1 MVRKA
6 AAKKAT
12 PVRAKKAPAKKAPA
26 RKAAPRKAA
35 PRKAA
40 AKKAATKKASPARS
54 RSVATPSNVSDRDH
68 LVATIQAKSNSS
80 KKAAR
85 EMLETVLD
93 TVTVSLKKN
102 GKVQLAGFG
111 SFTVVKRA
119 ARKGRNPAT
128 GEAIRVKAS
137 KGVRFKAGSKLKAGI

>member
-6 AAKKAT
+6 AVKKTAAKKT
-12 PVRAKKAPAKKAPA
+12 KAPAKKAA
-26 RKAAPRKAA
+26 V
-35 PRKAA
+35 
-40 AKKAATKKASPARS
+40 KKAAVKARPARAS
-54 RSVATPSNVSDRDH
+54 RAKATPSDVSDRDH
-68 LVATIQAKSNSS
+68 LVDTIQAATNSS
-80 KKAAR
+80 KKGAR
-85 EMLETVLD
+85 ETLETVLD
-93 TVTVSLKKN
+93 TITVSLKKN

-128 GEAIRVKAS
+128 GESIRVKAS

>member
-1 MVRKA
+1 MG
-6 AAKKAT
+6 
-12 PVRAKKAPAKKAPA
+12 PI
-26 RKAAPRKAA
+26 
-35 PRKAA
+35 
-40 AKKAATKKASPARS
+40 ASPKDL
-54 RSVATPSNVSDRDH
+54 SDRDH
-68 LVATIQAKSNSS
+68 LVALIQARSESS

-85 EMLETVLD
+85 EMLEMILNTM
-93 TVTVSLKKN
+93 TISMKKN

-128 GEAIRVKAS
+128 GESIRVKAS